1 MPTVRIS
8 YNPDKNLI
16 GTTREVDDAE
26 ARDLVR
32 EGRAVLV
39 AEVDELMAMTKPE
52 LIKRAARENVSIT
65 QSATKEDIAEAIRA
79 GQASADGTASAGG
92 GAGAANVG
100 GGVSTTTST
109 TGGATGTTSTG
120 T

>member
-92 GAGAANVG
+92 GAGAANT

-109 TGGATGTTSTG
+109 TGGAAGTTSTG